1 MEDEMIK
8 WILIMILLGILSG
21 ALSYYRKN
29 YYVGV
34 FNDIL
39 GRDEDET
46 AATRVGRGFLYGF
59 FIPIYFCLLALGLAA
74 LILFLIAA
82 GIIAAIV
89 FVLVWV
95 TEKLLP
101 HDWFGSILISLFDK
115 LGLKGAPTPAP
126 APATEPGPSMPPA
139 SAEPQEPSPAPPA
152 SEETSTSEATPEMK
166 QPGQEGEKKD

>member
-1 MEDEMIK
+1 MLK
-8 WILIMILLGILSG
+8 LLGMILLGILSG

-39 GRDEDET
+39 GKDEEESP
-46 AATRVGRGFLYGF
+46 AARVGRGFLYGF
-59 FIPIYFCLLALGLAA
+59 FFPIYFSLLLAGLAA
-74 LILFLIAA
+74 LVAFLIAA

-101 HDWFGSILISLFDK
+101 HEWFGNILIGLFGK
-115 LGLKGAPTPAP
+115 FGLKGAPSPAQPVVEAQP
-126 APATEPGPSMPPA
+126 AVETDSSA
-139 SAEPQEPSPAPPA
+139 SATPAPPA
-152 SEETSTSEATPEMK
+152 PEGQAAAEGQTEGK
-166 QPGQEGEKKD
+166 PAAPGDDKRD

>member
-1 MEDEMIK
+1 MEGTMIL
-8 WILIMILLGILSG
+8 WTLLGMILLGILSG

-39 GRDEDET
+39 GRDEDEK

-59 FIPIYFCLLALGLAA
+59 FFPIYFFFLLAGLVA
-74 LILFLIAA
+74 LLLFLIAA

-101 HDWFGSILISLFDK
+101 HDWFGNILIGLFDK
-115 LGLKGAPTPAP
+115 LGFKGAPTPD
-126 APATEPGPSMPPA
+126 PATEPGPPVPSA
-139 SAEPQEPSPAPPA
+139 SAEQQESSPAPPA
-152 SEETSTSEATPEMK
+152 SEATAPSEATPETK
-166 QPGQEGEKKD
+166 QGGPEGEKKD